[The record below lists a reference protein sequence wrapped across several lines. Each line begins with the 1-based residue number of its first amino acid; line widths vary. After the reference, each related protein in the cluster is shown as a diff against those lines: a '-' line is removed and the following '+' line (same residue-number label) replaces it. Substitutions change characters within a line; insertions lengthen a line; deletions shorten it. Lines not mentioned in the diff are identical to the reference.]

1 MPSSNRRKQAP
12 PPLGEARQSQV
23 LQMYGP
29 GAMVDLP
36 DYAVLIGGL
45 DFWNDRG
52 CDPIHEPRLLRL
64 AQQATGAARV
74 ELRTPPKEVDPL
86 KNISGSIK
94 SLRFPEW
101 SVVQK
106 KIPDRQAFGVNCR
119 ARLLVHYNDGCIKD
133 WKKYQDQDG
142 EHPLVPVRFVMAC
155 PHGHLSDVPWR
166 DFCFRQFRCK
176 NSERLY
182 LLEAGTGNDFTQIF
196 VQSESGVTRKLADA
210 LIQEMNPL
218 GDCQGKTPWLGRYSR
233 NAEKC
238 MTDEKPTKNRLLVRS
253 ATNAYFSETI
263 SVISLPEEADG
274 LAKRVT
280 ELRDELEGIESEAE
294 IPMALKYNP
303 RLKSI
308 FEGVEPSALWQAIE
322 SQRGG
327 STGEVPQPKDE
338 ELRLLVGPMEGVSSS
353 AEDSTFD
360 AAIWTPEHSPE
371 WFQKAIKRVLL
382 VRRLREVQ
390 ALVGFTR
397 FTARTSSLGGLPIDT
412 SKSNTRAPLAN
423 DLRWLP
429 ASENKGEGIFIE
441 FDPNTIKDWASSDAV
456 VGRSAQFRKAFANDW
471 LKSRGLDT
479 DQFPFPG
486 APYILLHSLSH
497 LLITEMALECGYGSS
512 SIRERIYANSEIGY
526 GILLLTSTPGSEGTL
541 GGLVDSGKRIVSS
554 LERAFERGQLC
565 SNDPFCSE
573 HDPNHQFDIRPTHGA
588 ACHGCELIAETSCE
602 QGNEFLDRAF
612 VSQTV
617 SVVDEEDDPSFW
629 SFINPEAK

>member
-1 MPSSNRRKQAP
+1 
-12 PPLGEARQSQV
+12 
-23 LQMYGP
+23 
-29 GAMVDLP
+29 
-36 DYAVLIGGL
+36 
-45 DFWNDRG
+45 
-52 CDPIHEPRLLRL
+52 
-64 AQQATGAARV
+64 
-74 ELRTPPKEVDPL
+74 
-86 KNISGSIK
+86 
-94 SLRFPEW
+94 
-101 SVVQK
+101 
-106 KIPDRQAFGVNCR
+106 
-119 ARLLVHYNDGCIKD
+119 
-133 WKKYQDQDG
+133 
-142 EHPLVPVRFVMAC
+142 
-155 PHGHLSDVPWR
+155 
-166 DFCFRQFRCK
+166 
-176 NSERLY
+176 
-182 LLEAGTGNDFTQIF
+182 
-196 VQSESGVTRKLADA
+196 
-210 LIQEMNPL
+210 
-218 GDCQGKTPWLGRYSR
+218 
-233 NAEKC
+233 
-238 MTDEKPTKNRLLVRS
+238 
-253 ATNAYFSETI
+253 
-263 SVISLPEEADG
+263 
-274 LAKRVT
+274 
-280 ELRDELEGIESEAE
+280 
-294 IPMALKYNP
+294 MALKYNP

-308 FEGVEPSALWQAIE
+308 FEGVEPSNLWQAIE

-327 STGEVPQPKDE
+327 STGEVPEPKDE
-338 ELRLLVGPMEGVSSS
+338 ELRLLAGPMEGVSSS
-353 AEDSTFD
+353 AEDSPFD
-360 AAIWTPEHSPE
+360 AAIWAPDHSPE

-397 FTARTSSLGGLPIDT
+397 FTARRSSLGGLPIDT
-412 SKSNTRAPLAN
+412 SKSNARAPLAN
-423 DLRWLP
+423 DLRWIP

-441 FDPNTIKDWASSDAV
+441 FDPKTIKDWASSDAV
-456 VGRSAQFRKAFANDW
+456 MSRSAQFRKAFANDW

-526 GILLLTSTPGSEGTL
+526 GILLLTSTTGSEGTL
-541 GGLVDSGKRIVSS
+541 GGLVDSGKRIVST